1 MKRFLI
7 SILLSMLCVTSHAQI
22 IGQSV
27 YPEHVNFVLDC
38 KPEGQEQYSY
48 ISKKWTFSPP
58 TVSAISLP
66 DNALVVT
73 GAPGK
78 YTATCKLIVGEKTDA
93 GVLIKNPDTDI
104 VEFTHSFTILDS
116 GNQPK
121 PIPPDEDE
129 EKPVPPTPP
138 VVVEGAW
145 VILVEQTQDRLNHQD
160 WLLIQQNTSLWES
173 LSKKGLKW
181 RWYDYDSSDAL
192 MYTKDADKA
201 GLPAILIYDKSGNL
215 LAKEDADN
223 IKTKEQF
230 NELIKRSTGK

>member
-1 MKRFLI
+1 M
-7 SILLSMLCVTSHAQI
+7 
-22 IGQSV
+22 
-27 YPEHVNFVLDC
+27 
-38 KPEGQEQYSY
+38 
-48 ISKKWTFSPP
+48 
-58 TVSAISLP
+58 
-66 DNALVVT
+66 VVT
-73 GAPGK
+73 AAPGK

-116 GNQPK
+116 DNK
-121 PIPPDEDE
+121 PAPVPPDEDKD
-129 EKPVPPTPP
+129 KPVPPTPP

-173 LSKKGLKW
+173 LSKKGIKW

-215 LAKEDADN
+215 LSKEDADN